1 MRGRPSCLVTLFLLF
16 SSCFLLSVTADD
28 YVECNDPFPD
38 AVLDLLGLVQIP
50 VKDPVIL
57 FLLTFLVTDPGV
69 PHPNSAHPLPVGLTI
84 TSKIIPST
92 VIRI

>member
-1 MRGRPSCLVTLFLLF
+1 MKKILKSSRHVRMRGRPSCLVTLF
-16 SSCFLLSVTADD
+16 
-28 YVECNDPFPD
+28 
-38 AVLDLLGLVQIP
+38 P

-57 FLLTFLVTDPGV
+57 FFFFILVITPGLTHPTFAHLV
-69 PHPNSAHPLPVGLTI
+69 PVDLTI

>member
-1 MRGRPSCLVTLFLLF
+1 LLF

-57 FLLTFLVTDPGV
+57 FLFIFLVISPGLTY
-69 PHPNSAHPLPVGLTI
+69 PASAHPLPLDLAV
-84 TSKIIPST
+84 TSKLIPST